1 MIIAKITMSA
11 LSEKR
16 KEVFQTLLSMVAAIR
31 QEKGCRSCQGF
42 LDIENE
48 SVFNLVGEW
57 QTYAD
62 LERHIRSDRFGV
74 LVGSRILLD
83 KNQEIQVYT
92 VSHTEGSGIVNAV
105 RGKKNLPQF
114 YDDTPETSP

>member
-16 KEVFQTLLSMVAAIR
+16 KEIFQTLLSMIAAIR

-42 LDIENE
+42 QDIENE

-57 QTYAD
+57 ETHED
-62 LERHIRSDRFGV
+62 LERHLRSDRFGV
-74 LVGSRILLD
+74 LLGSKILLD

-92 VSHTEGSGIVNAV
+92 VSHIENSGIVNAV
-105 RGKKNLPQF
+105 RGKKNLPQIQVS
-114 YDDTPETSP
+114 DKKET